1 MSYKFF
7 LDLAIILLSTKIF
20 GLFTRKV
27 QMPQV
32 VGALLAGVLLGPT
45 FLNVLQETE
54 FISQMAELGVVMLM
68 FTAGMETDIK
78 ELKKTGKASLV
89 IAIAGVLIPLGGGF
103 LAAAIFH
110 DTLGNMTQAELLEN
124 IFIGVILTATSV
136 SITVETLREMG
147 RLKSPEG
154 TAILGAAII
163 DDILGIIILTVV
175 MSFKDSSVTIGE
187 ILIKILLFFAFAI
200 VCAVIMYKVFA
211 YMGKRYG
218 RRRRIPIYGLVF
230 CLLLSYIAEHYFG
243 MADITGAYLAG
254 IIIANLKI
262 NEYVAEKVEVAS
274 YMLFSPVFFA
284 SIGIKTSV
292 ESMDGRIIIFTI
304 VLLAIAILT
313 KIVGCGFGAK
323 LMKFSNPEALRI
335 GVGMISRGEVALIV
349 ANKGAS
355 VGLISEEIFAPV
367 IIVVIV
373 TTLITP
379 ILLKM
384 VFPKKSDADGKLVQ
398 NEF

>member
-1 MSYKFF
+1 
-7 LDLAIILLSTKIF
+7 
-20 GLFTRKV
+20 
-27 QMPQV
+27 MPQV